1 MHHNIRLGLIG
12 KVNADAA
19 VQRRL
24 EHMRR
29 GTRHQSERMLHGAVI
44 EIRGNPMPG
53 GGYVATFTDVTR
65 FRQTEAALKRI
76 NETLEQRVE
85 ARTHELA
92 LATRAAEQANE
103 AKGYFLAA
111 VSRSEE
117 HTSELQSRGHLVCRL
132 LLEKKKTYRDRL
144 IVFDNYQLSGDMQ
157 PTVSVLMRY

>member
-1 MHHNIRLGLIG
+1 
-12 KVNADAA
+12 
-19 VQRRL
+19 
-24 EHMRR
+24 
-29 GTRHQSERMLHGAVI
+29 MLHGAVI

-111 VSRSEE
+111 VS
-117 HTSELQSRGHLVCRL
+117 HDLLQPLHAAQLFSQTLQESL
-132 LLEKKKTYRDRL
+132 KAQKKTQVAEHLINALDVTETLDRKSTRLNSSHVAISYAVFCL
-144 IVFDNYQLSGDMQ
+144 IKKQIDHLH
-157 PTVSVLMRY
+157 L